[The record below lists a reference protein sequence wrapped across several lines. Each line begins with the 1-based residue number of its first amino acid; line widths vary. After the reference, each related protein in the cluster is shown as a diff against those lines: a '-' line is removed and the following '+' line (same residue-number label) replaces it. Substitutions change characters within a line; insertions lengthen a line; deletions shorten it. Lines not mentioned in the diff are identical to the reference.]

1 MYMNGKLCRIK
12 FIAALSLLA
21 ILLCGCGS
29 GNVKNESDIAESSV
43 TASAVTTVSKDT
55 KEDNYEQKFQTIT
68 AEAQGYDGEKL
79 TFLYGGDTYT
89 LPLSRDDFANDQ
101 VYYPGLKLYSE
112 QIINNKLGE
121 EVTAV
126 LKVNEDMTKI
136 IKCDVITKNGTVF
149 TTGMG
154 DSADESVDH
163 TYTLKRTGGSMCE
176 ISNDDRVLEAD
187 LNDLIMSEKVDY
199 EEEIADISFM
209 GYLFTDGKFILNELY
224 LKDGEEYSERLNREY
239 PCFFGT
245 VHAVGDDRAEIKL
258 TDGETVC
265 DVPMYYCDG
274 ELSEGLEVMV
284 ILDSSTDLFGSG
296 KSESFDYAVICTDP
310 AEYNASWRDFGKLAY
325 ARADGNN
332 LGRFIYTEIE

>member
-29 GNVKNESDIAESSV
+29 GKADNISESEVETSR
-43 TASAVTTVSKDT
+43 VTTVSDVSKAD
-55 KEDNYEQKFQTIT
+55 KEGESQQAFETIT
-68 AEAQGYDGEKL
+68 AQAQSYDGEKL
-79 TFLYGGDTYT
+79 TFLYGGESYT

-126 LKVNEDMTKI
+126 LKVDEDMTKI

-154 DSADESVDH
+154 DSADESADH

-187 LNDLIMSEKVDY
+187 LNDLIISEKVDY

-245 VHAVGDDRAEIKL
+245 VQAVGDDRAEIKL

-296 KSESFDYAVICTDP
+296 KSESFDYAVMCTDP
-310 AEYNASWRDFGKLAY
+310 AEYNASGRDFGKLAY

>member
-1 MYMNGKLCRIK
+1 MNGKRK

-21 ILLCGCGS
+21 ICLCGCGS
-29 GNVKNESDIAESSV
+29 GKAENESSISESSI
-43 TASAVTTVSKDT
+43 TTSAVTTVSKDT
-55 KEDNYEQKFQTIT
+55 KEDNDEQKFQTIM

-79 TFLYGGDTYT
+79 TFLYDGDTYT

-121 EVTAV
+121 KVTAV

-136 IKCDVITKNGTVF
+136 LKCDVITKNGTVF
-149 TTGMG
+149 TTGMS
-154 DSADESVDH
+154 DSADENADH
-163 TYTLKRTGGSMCE
+163 TYILKRKSGSLCE
-176 ISNDDRVLEAD
+176 ISNDDRVLQAD

-199 EEEIADISFM
+199 EDEIADISFM

-224 LKDGEEYSERLNREY
+224 LKDGDEYSERLNRDY

-245 VHAVGDDRAEIKL
+245 IQTIGDNTAEIKL
-258 TDGETVC
+258 TDNKTVC
-265 DVPMYYCDG
+265 TVPTYYCDG
-274 ELSEGLEVMV
+274 KLSEGLEVMV

-296 KSESFDYAVICTDP
+296 KTESFDYAVIYTDP
-310 AEYNASWRDFGKLAY
+310 ADYDPSGHEFGKLAY
-325 ARADGNN
+325 ARSDSNN
-332 LGRFIYTEIE
+332 LGRFIYTEIGDIEK